1 MNLGIETIFLKFLK
15 FGIVGF
21 SGVIVDFGITYFC
34 KEKLRIQKFVSN
46 AIGFCVA
53 ASSNY
58 ILNRLWTFQST
69 NSKVGLEFVEF
80 FGVSLVG
87 LAINTLVLFLLH
99 EKLKWNFYFSKLCAI
114 GTATIWN
121 FFANYFFTFS
131 V

>member
-69 NSKVGLEFVEF
+69 NHHTIRCIEKNIGMSFT
-80 FGVSLVG
+80 VS
-87 LAINTLVLFLLH
+87 
-99 EKLKWNFYFSKLCAI
+99 Y
-114 GTATIWN
+114 
-121 FFANYFFTFS
+121 
-131 V
+131 